1 METIT
6 AASRDAQPP
15 VPRPAADR
23 DTRPPVLR
31 RPPVP
36 RPTRDDPGQVFVAT
50 VRAAAHRF
58 ADAAGAATALVAEVV
73 PPARH
78 RRARCRVVLLAV
90 DGTPSD
96 VTFLGAAG
104 SPAGRAPA
112 AFADGIAGWLAGEGV
127 LPGDAGAAPGA
138 VVELPAGRLLR

>member
-6 AASRDAQPP
+6 AASRDGTPP
-15 VPRPAADR
+15 APRPAADR

-36 RPTRDDPGQVFVAT
+36 RPTRDDPGQLFVAA
-50 VRAAAHRF
+50 VRSAASRF
-58 ADAAGAATALVAEVV
+58 AGTAGAATALVAEVV

-90 DGTPSD
+90 DGTQSD

-104 SPAGRAPA
+104 SPAGGAPT
-112 AFADGIAGWLAGEGV
+112 AFADGIAGWLADG
-127 LPGDAGAAPGA
+127 GASAESAGA
-138 VVELPAGRLLR
+138 VVELPSGRPQR